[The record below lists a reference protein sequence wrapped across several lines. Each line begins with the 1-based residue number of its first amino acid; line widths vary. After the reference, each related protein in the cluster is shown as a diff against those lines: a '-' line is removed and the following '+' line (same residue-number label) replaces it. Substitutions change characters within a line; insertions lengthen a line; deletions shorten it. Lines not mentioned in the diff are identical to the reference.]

1 MAWQFD
7 RQELGEGVIQVFR
20 RPDSVY
26 ESARFRLQG
35 LIADGKYTLNNL
47 DQLDEVEV
55 TGRELME
62 SGLLVS
68 ITEQPGSAII
78 SYKLKG

>member
-26 ESARFRLQG
+26 ESARFSLRG
-35 LIADGKYTLNNL
+35 LIAEATYTL
-47 DQLDEVEV
+47 
-55 TGRELME
+55 
-62 SGLLVS
+62 
-68 ITEQPGSAII
+68 ITLIN
-78 SYKLKG
+78 